1 MRVYISGG
9 ITHDPDYKR
18 KFRQRADFLTKAGY
32 EVVNPVAISEH
43 LDLVKGKDNVS
54 YEDYMKADIK
64 ALLDCDAISTLPG
77 WEKSKGA
84 KLEQHIAAVLKLGY
98 VDVKVSS

>member
-1 MRVYISGG
+1 
-9 ITHDPDYKR
+9 
-18 KFRQRADFLTKAGY
+18 
-32 EVVNPVAISEH
+32 
-43 LDLVKGKDNVS
+43 
-54 YEDYMKADIK
+54 MKADIK

-77 WEKSKGA
+77 WEKSRGA